1 MLIINTPSDLVA
13 TEAGTERT
21 AFLNSL
27 LNDYITFDDAV
38 YPQDYDRSLQAG
50 DDGYIAPVIRQ
61 EWNAGAAAAWGFADR
76 AAVETALAS
85 SV

>member
-38 YPQDYDRSLQAG
+38 YPQDYDRNLQAG
-50 DDGYIAPVIRQ
+50 DDGYIAPVVRH
-61 EWNAGAAAAWGFADR
+61 EWNAGAAAAWGFSNREEIQA
-76 AAVETALAS
+76 ALA
-85 SV
+85 

>member
-13 TEAGTERT
+13 TEAGEERT

-27 LNDYITFDDAV
+27 LNDYITFDDAA
-38 YPQDYDRSLQAG
+38 YPQDYDRNLQPG

-61 EWNAGAAAAWGFADR
+61 EWNAGAAAQWGFADR
-76 AAVETALAS
+76 AAVEAAM
-85 SV
+85 VA